1 MPSKLTLRFFVFP
14 NPAALADAAA
24 RYFITRIP
32 EPDAHAM
39 ARIAISGGGTPKAMF
54 RNLGSEAYEKY
65 AGRWKNLQLYWVD
78 ERCVPPDNAESNY
91 HSTEEALLAW
101 VPLPPEN
108 VHRME
113 GELDPAVAAERYEAV
128 LCETF
133 GLKGYEAPRGTKP
146 YDMPHFDLLL
156 LGMGDDGHT
165 ASLSPHTDAIDA
177 MGPLVVANHV
187 PQKDTWRITL
197 TWPVINAAKEVVFLI
212 EGAAKADVLHEV
224 LFGPRDPDRLPSQLI
239 KPVNGT
245 LIFLLDEAAAAKI
258 TRDGATQHGAIWSK
272 DIEVER

>member
-1 MPSKLTLRFFVFP
+1 MASKLQIHFFVFP

-32 EPDAHAM
+32 EPDAQAVS
-39 ARIAISGGGTPKAMF
+39 RIAISGGTTPKAMF

-65 AGRWKNLQLYWVD
+65 AERWKNLQLYWVD
-78 ERCVPPDNAESNY
+78 ERCVPPDDAESNY
-91 HSTEEALLAW
+91 RMTEETLLAW

-113 GELDPAVAAERYEAV
+113 GELEPALAAARYETV
-128 LCETF
+128 LRNTF
-133 GLKGYEAPRGTKP
+133 RLEGAELPS
-146 YDMPHFDLLL
+146 FDLLM

-165 ASLSPHTDAIDA
+165 ASLFPHTEAIDA
-177 MGPLVVANHV
+177 LGALVVANEV

-197 TWPVINAAKEVVFLI
+197 TWPVINQAKEVVFLI

-224 LFGPRDPDRLPSQLI
+224 IFGARDPERLPSQLI
-239 KPVNGT
+239 RPANGK
-245 LIFLLDEAAAAKI
+245 LVFLLDEAAAAKI
-258 TRDGATQHGAIWSK
+258 PREGAQQHEAIWSNVV
-272 DIEVER
+272 EVQR

>member
-1 MPSKLTLRFFVFP
+1 MSYKLTIRFYVFP
-14 NPAALADAAA
+14 NPVALADAAA

-32 EPDAHAM
+32 EPDANAV

-91 HSTEEALLAW
+91 HSAEEALLAW

-113 GELDPAVAAERYEAV
+113 GELDPAVAEERYQQV
-128 LCETF
+128 LIDTF
-133 GLKGYEAPRGTKP
+133 GLKGYEPPRGTKP
-146 YDMPHFDLLL
+146 YDLPRFDLVV
-156 LGMGDDGHT
+156 LGLGPDGHT
-165 ASLSPHTDAIDA
+165 ASLFPHTEALNA
-177 MGPLVVANHV
+177 LGELVVANHV
-187 PQKDTWRITL
+187 PQMNTWRITL
-197 TWPVINAAKEVVFLI
+197 TWPVINQGKEVVFLI
-212 EGAAKADVLHEV
+212 EGADKADILHEV

-239 KPVNGT
+239 NPASGT
-245 LIFLLDEAAAAKI
+245 LVFLLDEAAAAKI
-258 TRDGATQHGAIWSK
+258 PRDGAEQHGPIWSNV
-272 DIEVER
+272 IEVER

>member
-24 RYFITRIP
+24 RYFVTRIP
-32 EPDAHAM
+32 EPDVNAVS
-39 ARIAISGGGTPKAMF
+39 RIAISGGTTPKAMF

-78 ERCVPPDNAESNY
+78 ERCVPPDDAESNY

-108 VHRME
+108 VHRIE
-113 GELDPAVAAERYEAV
+113 GELEPAVAAERYEAV

-133 GLKGYEAPRGTKP
+133 GLKGYEPPRGTRA
-146 YDMPHFDLLL
+146 YDLPSFDLIF
-156 LGMGDDGHT
+156 LGMGPDGHT
-165 ASLSPHTDAIDA
+165 ASLFPHTEAIDA
-177 MGPLVVANHV
+177 MGPLVVANEV

-197 TWPVINAAKEVVFLI
+197 TWPVINHAKEVVFLI
-212 EGAAKADVLHEV
+212 EGADKADILHEV
-224 LFGPRDPDRLPSQLI
+224 VFGPRDPDRLPSQLI
-239 KPVNGT
+239 RPESGT
-245 LIFLLDEAAAAKI
+245 LVFLLDEAAATKI
-258 TRDGATQHGAIWSK
+258 PREGAQQHGAIWSNV
-272 DIEVER
+272 VEI